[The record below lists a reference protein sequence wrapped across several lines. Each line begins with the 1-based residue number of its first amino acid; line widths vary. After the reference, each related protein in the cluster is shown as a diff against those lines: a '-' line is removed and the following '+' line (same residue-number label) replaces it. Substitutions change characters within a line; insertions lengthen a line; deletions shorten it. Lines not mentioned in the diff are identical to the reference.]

1 MKNVGDGRRVAKAEK
16 EVQQLVAQFLIKGFK
31 HPLPG
36 LVTVSRVKMPG
47 DLRSARVFVS
57 VLGEPGDRDLALEIL
72 QDNARDIQ
80 AHVSKNLPMR
90 YCPVLHFHADESTEH
105 MLKMDRILRDLE
117 AERLAKEAPA
127 GVSSTDLETEDV
139 SDSDDSADS
148 DGSSKE

>member
-72 QDNARDIQ
+72 QDNAKDIQ
-80 AHVSKNLPMR
+80 TYVSKNLPMR

-105 MLKMDRILRDLE
+105 MRKMDRRLRDLE
-117 AERLAKEAPA
+117 AERLAKESPA
-127 GVSSTDLETEDV
+127 LESSEDEDLAEESDEE
-139 SDSDDSADS
+139 SDSDS
-148 DGSSKE
+148 SSKE